1 MSYKFLTDVAIA
13 DTAFEATGNNLTE
26 LFQSSAVALITTLA
40 EPKTVKPLLA
50 RVIEL
55 KADTVDKLLFNFL
68 DELVYL
74 KDTDAMVF
82 SKVTV
87 TVDEK
92 KLTLIATVKG
102 DTVKPSEQK
111 LGQDIKAVTMHYFTV
126 EKKTNGWSARVVL
139 DI

>member
-13 DTAFEATGNNLTE
+13 DTAFEATGRTLTE
-26 LFQSSAVALITTLA
+26 LFQSAAIALMVTLA
-40 EPKTVKPLLA
+40 DPKTVKPVIA
-50 RVIEL
+50 KVIEI
-55 KADTVDKLLFNFL
+55 KAETVDKLLFNFL

-82 SKVTV
+82 SKITV
-87 TVDEK
+87 TVDEQ
-92 KLTLIATVKG
+92 KLSLLATVKG
-102 DTVKPSEQK
+102 DAVKSSEQK

-126 EKKTNGWSARVVL
+126 EKKTNGWSVRVVL